1 MAGLSEPRPVS
12 ARGLAGRAAIAVAV
26 LAYSW
31 WTTTFRPFTWPI
43 EITTVLP
50 GVVLF
55 FAAARDP
62 RRRISLRAWRSEW
75 REVLRGTHR
84 SLPVARKVAWRA
96 GTVVWSLLIGA
107 ATSWELMARLHSP
120 RSEYPTISSM
130 ADSLTQSHAIRF
142 VVFVLWLL
150 FGRDLLRR

>member
-1 MAGLSEPRPVS
+1 MAGLSESRPVV
-12 ARGLAGRAAIAVAV
+12 ARRLAGRAAIAVAV

-31 WTTTFRPFTWPI
+31 WATTFRPFTWPI
-43 EITTVLP
+43 EVATAVP

-55 FAAARDP
+55 FAAARDR

-75 REVLRGTHR
+75 REVLRGAYR
-84 SLPVARKVAWRA
+84 SLPVEGKVAWRA
-96 GTVVWSLLIGA
+96 GTVVWSLLIA
-107 ATSWELMARLHSP
+107 AVTSWELMARLHSP

-142 VVFVLWLL
+142 LVFVLWLL